1 MSRYIGS
8 KFFNLLILCAALP
21 MAAQATDGNFN
32 YNYINGGYV
41 SESPS
46 GGSSLNGLGVDGSYT
61 FAPNWHAF
69 AGYSHLTCCGIST
82 NNFNVGAGYHMD
94 LTNQLGLFVEGEFL
108 RVNATG
114 NSNNGW
120 GVDGGVRF
128 AINSQFEVDGVVS
141 HTNVNTNPSTTEN
154 TIGVRGLFNINQQWS
169 VFASY
174 ANNSD
179 FNTFQAG
186 VRFYY

>member
-1 MSRYIGS
+1 MSRHMWTKIS
-8 KFFNLLILCAALP
+8 SVLILCAALP
-21 MAAQATDGNFN
+21 VAAYAADGSFN
-32 YNYINGGYV
+32 YNYANGGYV

-61 FAPNWHAF
+61 FTPNWHVF
-69 AGYSHLTCCGIST
+69 AGYSHLTCCSISE
-82 NNFNVGAGYHMD
+82 NNFNLGAGYHMD

-108 RVNATG
+108 RFNATG
-114 NSNNGW
+114 TSANGW

-128 AINSQFEVDGVVS
+128 AINSQFEVDGFVS
-141 HTNVNTNPSTTEN
+141 HTDVNTNPSNTEN

-174 ANNSD
+174 SNNSD